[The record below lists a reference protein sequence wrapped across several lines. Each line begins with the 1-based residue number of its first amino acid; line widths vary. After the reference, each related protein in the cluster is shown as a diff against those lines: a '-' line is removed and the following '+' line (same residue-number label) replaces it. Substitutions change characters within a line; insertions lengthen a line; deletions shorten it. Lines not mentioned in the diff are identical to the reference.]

1 MPEPTVD
8 DDIPA
13 ARTEPAPAR
22 STSRWVAPA
31 ALVIAVLAAA
41 TAGWA
46 ALRPPPATEKPAAEA
61 PSADAKANAKTN
73 ACNAF
78 QLVTNAVALQ
88 THGNAGTDPAAIQA
102 VAANAR
108 LAMAGGAT
116 YLLAKTGPGTPD
128 ELADAIRSFAASL
141 QDIAIN
147 ALAGVTNEDP
157 AQAARLRDAE
167 ATNAKIA
174 ALCK

>member
-8 DDIPA
+8 DDSPA
-13 ARTEPAPAR
+13 ARTQPASAPSAP
-22 STSRWVAPA
+22 RWIAPA
-31 ALVIAVLAAA
+31 ALVIALVAAA

-46 ALRPPPATEKPAAEA
+46 ALRPAPAPDKPAAEA
-61 PSADAKANAKTN
+61 PSAEDKANA
-73 ACNAF
+73 CSAF
-78 QLVTNAVALQ
+78 QVVTAAVALQ
-88 THGNAGTDPAAIQA
+88 THGDAGTDPAAIQA

-108 LAMAGGAT
+108 LAMAGGGT
-116 YLLAKTGPGTPD
+116 YLLAKTGAGTPP
-128 ELADAIRSFAASL
+128 ELADAIRSFAGSL

-147 ALAGVTNEDP
+147 ALAGVTNDNP
-157 AQAARLRDAE
+157 AQAARLHDAE